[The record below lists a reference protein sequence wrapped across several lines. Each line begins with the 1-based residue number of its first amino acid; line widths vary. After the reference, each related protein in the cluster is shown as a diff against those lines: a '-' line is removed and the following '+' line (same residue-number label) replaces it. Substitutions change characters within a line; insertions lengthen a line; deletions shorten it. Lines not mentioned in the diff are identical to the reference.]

1 MIQINLKQG
10 DATTLT
16 EVISGLSS
24 LSGYTAK
31 LYIYTRTGTE
41 VAVITGTA
49 SGLSVTYEIVNENS
63 KAYAAGLHDFETKLF
78 DANDHVY
85 TPSCGTFNVEKALK
99 TDPS

>member
-1 MIQINLKQG
+1 MTQINLKQG

-31 LYIYTRTGTE
+31 LYIYTKAGVE

-63 KAYAAGLHDFETKLF
+63 KVYPAGLHDFETKLF
-78 DANDHVY
+78 DASDHVY
-85 TPSCGTFNVEKALK
+85 TPCCGTVNIEKALK
-99 TDPS
+99 SDPS